1 MVFIITGQKFA
12 ILEMKA
18 VLVALLQ
25 NFEILPVTKLEDL
38 VFEYGIILRTKQKI
52 YVKLKKIVK

>member
-1 MVFIITGQKFA
+1 MFSIITGQKFA